1 MRPALGALLL
11 YALLGGGQIAAAEDA
26 RLDQVWSYLEMLPPV
41 TARFV
46 QQDPDGKLKKGW
58 LAVSPP
64 GRARIEYAPPDNA
77 VLVADGT
84 FLVYHNPDAGQTAH
98 FSLDKLPLRVLFEGR
113 RPTADDNLGVLQ
125 VAERNGYL
133 AVRVAALDDDGVQ
146 IPGWVELAFLQEP
159 FGLAGWKLVDVQQRA
174 TVVILEDLMA
184 AEFTRHDIFRL
195 SDHMIQRGDL
205 WRGPWENRR
214 ARPQSGRGV
223 R

>member
-1 MRPALGALLL
+1 MRRALGALLL
-11 YALLGGGQIAAAEDA
+11 CALFGGGQANATEDA
-26 RLDQVWSYLEMLPPV
+26 RLTQVWSYLETLPSV

-64 GRARIEYAPPDNA
+64 GRARIEYEPPDNA
-77 VLVADGT
+77 VLVADGV

-133 AVRVAALDDDGVQ
+133 AVRIAALDDDGVPN
-146 IPGWVELAFLQEP
+146 PGLGGIGVP
-159 FGLAGWKLVDVQQRA
+159 PG
-174 TVVILEDLMA
+174 TVRPRRLETRRRPA
-184 AEFTRHDIFRL
+184 ARDSRDPGRPDGGRIYPARHL
-195 SDHMIQRGDL
+195 PAVG
-205 WRGPWENRR
+205 
-214 ARPQSGRGV
+214 
-223 R
+223 